1 MALGCLKPQSFSNS
15 DQQSA
20 GVGQSV
26 TLHTYVPYI
35 HGRHY
40 NGSWHSPA
48 EPKLNLTTFSTKLI
62 GIHHEMKQ
70 AATPVYYTCKAQKAL
85 PDFTPASLW
94 GAVYL
99 RVSHLL
105 NLAPAV
111 LSSSGCPLYL
121 GCFFIC
127 LVIWDQIISRPFLS
141 FSQVSPSFLL
151 CSPNILFSNHIELKL
166 FISLPH

>member
-1 MALGCLKPQSFSNS
+1 MALGCLKPQSFSNP

-20 GVGQSV
+20 GIGQSV
-26 TLHTYVPYI
+26 PLHPYLPYI

-40 NGSWHSPA
+40 NGSRQSPA

-62 GIHHEMKQ
+62 GIHHEMKP
-70 AATPVYYTCKAQKAL
+70 AATPVITLARHRR
-85 PDFTPASLW
+85 PFRTTPASLW

-105 NLAPAV
+105 DLAPAV

-127 LVIWDQIISRPFLS
+127 LVIWDQIISRPLLS

-151 CSPNILFSNHIELKL
+151 CSPNIFFSNHVELKL